1 METQTKITILPH
13 ATLLV
18 LSHKELKQEFVRIE
32 GTYNLASCRVSQ
44 RLSICK
50 NLEMAMPRSSALA

>member
-18 LSHKELKQEFVRIE
+18 LTHKELKQEFVRIE
-32 GTYNLASCRVSQ
+32 GTYNLASCRVS
-44 RLSICK
+44 RLSIYK